1 MPSPETNN
9 TIATVLIS
17 ALTGASG
24 LKILEKLLDRFWTK
38 GDRKADQLSIFQGQL
53 FDASVGASEKM
64 RGELWT
70 RFVALETKVETLNQ
84 QLGDARAEIERQKDV
99 IDAQKNRI
107 AALENT
113 EKAYIKLQERFVDSM
128 LEYAQTFS
136 QLGTQHKEGAQ
147 ADG

>member
-9 TIATVLIS
+9 TVATILIS
-17 ALTGASG
+17 LITGGSL
-24 LKILEKLLDRFWTK
+24 LKIGEKILDRFWTK
-38 GDRKADQLSIFQGQL
+38 GDKKADQLSIFQGQL

-70 RFVALETKVETLNQ
+70 RFISLEAKVEMLNQ

-99 IDAQKNRI
+99 IDAQKHRI

-113 EKAYIKLQERFVDSM
+113 EKAYVKLQERFVDSM
-128 LEYAQTFS
+128 LEYATTFS
-136 QLGTQHKEGAQ
+136 QLGKREGGA
-147 ADG
+147 GS